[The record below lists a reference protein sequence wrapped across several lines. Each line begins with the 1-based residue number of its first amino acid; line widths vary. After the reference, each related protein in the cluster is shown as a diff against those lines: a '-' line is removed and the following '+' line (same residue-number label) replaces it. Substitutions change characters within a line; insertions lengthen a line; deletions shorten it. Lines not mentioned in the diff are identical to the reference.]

1 MRRAA
6 RAILYIWN
14 IFFRDDARLRDMN
27 ALIWLAVVLVV
38 IWLLVKFV
46 FVLTGM
52 LFHLLWIAAI
62 VLFMIWLVRKV
73 L

>member
-1 MRRAA
+1 
-6 RAILYIWN
+6 
-14 IFFRDDARLRDMN
+14 MN
-27 ALIWLAVVLVV
+27 ALIWLAVVLFV

-52 LFHLLWIAAI
+52 FFHLLWIAAV
-62 VLFMIWLVRKV
+62 VLLVIWLVQKV